1 MLQAFILLYCFNLS
15 ITLHYDSPFS
25 LHRGVHFIIIDK
37 MLNMTPM
44 IDMTKS
50 ISAFLCSIRYFLS
63 CLLLTFPHGIIYLY
77 GKGVNNMDDL
87 TKEQQLLL
95 SEMYKDYLDLCDTLP
110 SEKANNFGSS
120 KDIKHKYLESSSD
133 EYLTVLC
140 SKLKSKGYITGMN
153 YDNSVFNISLTDKT
167 IIYFEQKFSRN
178 IKSVLNFI
186 SALKK

>member
-1 MLQAFILLYCFNLS
+1 
-15 ITLHYDSPFS
+15 
-25 LHRGVHFIIIDK
+25 
-37 MLNMTPM
+37 
-44 IDMTKS
+44 
-50 ISAFLCSIRYFLS
+50 
-63 CLLLTFPHGIIYLY
+63 
-77 GKGVNNMDDL
+77 MDDL